1 METATFAR
9 VVRGY
14 DPDEVDSLLLRVAER
29 YEAMWQENRAMR
41 QRVDELEEATRR
53 REDED
58 GLMTR
63 VLTNAHATAAEIT
76 AAAQKEA
83 ERTIED
89 ARRNAEEAR
98 TELAERLR
106 RAAAEIDTA
115 EDLTPDQQLA
125 YRDLLLTTITR
136 LEPDSGDETEA
147 EAALEAKPEHPAIPE
162 TA

>member
-29 YEAMWQENRAMR
+29 YEVMWRENRAMR

-53 REDED
+53 REAED

-63 VLTNAHATAAEIT
+63 VLTTAHTTAAEIT
-76 AAAQKEA
+76 AAARAEA

-115 EDLTPDQQLA
+115 EDLTPDQRLA
-125 YRDLLLTTITR
+125 YRDLLLTTITK
-136 LEPDSGDETEA
+136 LEPASGDETEA
-147 EAALEAKPEHPAIPE
+147 EAALESNTERPAIPE

>member
-1 METATFAR
+1 M
-9 VVRGY
+9 
-14 DPDEVDSLLLRVAER
+14 L
-29 YEAMWQENRAMR
+29 EAAI
-41 QRVDELEEATRR
+41 RR

-76 AAAQKEA
+76 AAARVEA

-89 ARRNAEEAR
+89 VRRNAEEAR
-98 TELAERLR
+98 AELAERLR

-115 EDLTPDQQLA
+115 EDLTPDRRVA

-147 EAALEAKPEHPAIPE
+147 EAALEANPEHPAMAE